1 MINKTSK
8 QTALN
13 LINKALVRLDNE
25 TFLHFNMVGID
36 WLFITTN
43 EERYVNIT
51 TDKLGSQFTISVLNK
66 YSGYEQKEY
75 YNVTRPTMQAI
86 DDLLSSKQ
94 NVYLLERD

>member
-25 TFLHFNMVGID
+25 TFLQFNMVGID

-51 TDKLGSQFTISVLNK
+51 TDKLGNQFTISVLNK

>member
-25 TFLHFNMVGID
+25 TFLQFNMVGID

-43 EERYVNIT
+43 DERYVNIT
-51 TDKLGSQFTISVLNK
+51 TDRVGSQFTVSVLNK
-66 YSGYEQKEY
+66 YAGYEQKEY